1 MEESSEVDQRLR
13 ISSMDLPR
21 RSEGVATGPTD
32 AGAAVQV
39 EVVVVGLVVV
49 VEAAAAGVLPK
60 ENPPAGLDAASPEA
74 AAGPADAAVAAGA
87 EVVVAVVAVVLAA
100 GLPNENPPEAGGAA
114 GAAAGAVVEAAGAA
128 AGLPNEN
135 PPVAAGAAAVLFS
148 APDDAGAVALDAAV
162 LLPNENPPSAGFAG
176 AAAPEAAGA
185 ALVEE
190 LPNENPPVL
199 AGAAACVA
207 GAEVVVEVLFAAG
220 AAPNEN
226 PPEAGLDAPPKS
238 EPPAAGGVAVEVAAG
253 VEEELPLSPPSLND
267 PKPLSPPPLIAA
279 GVEEVVAVEAG
290 VVLAPPKEKPPAAGL
305 AAFEAVL
312 LFPSNEKPP
321 VVAAGAAGV
330 VDVVALSA
338 GLLAAPPKL
347 NPPEEAVGVDDV
359 GVEEDAAGPPKE
371 KPPVEGAAGFAAAP
385 PKEKPPVPVVEEL
398 VLLEP
403 KSPPPEAATAPRSPQ
418 NVFVLQVEQTGPH
431 YPAMPPKSSSLASL
445 LGTLTN
451 AAPVDFDPEALDAD
465 QPSSSAFANG
475 NHDSASGSASEDDD
489 DYEEEEEEE
498 ESMNPRAHYAD
509 VSTSDMR
516 KKAALSESDRINHPR
531 YQGVKSSRAEL
542 YADEEDDD
550 EDDASEQDEQDTD
563 EDEDQD
569 EDDSEQDA
577 ELRAAPSRMTKQ
589 LRFAEQ
595 DDASELSDQD
605 ERAAQASTSNSI
617 AAQIAQSASQAKA
630 LKARRLEDA
639 EKGRQVRKQI
649 KTYERTLETRI
660 KAQSV
665 LRDVNR
671 LPDPA
676 IYNQTMSSSS
686 TAVEPAVALLEQLL
700 ELSETLFSLRTR
712 LNTLATGADEDE
724 VTVAPPALRK
734 RKRDFDV
741 TVPEDDE
748 EAHETWA
755 QITSHDQIDATLND
769 VVGYSSALE
778 PHRRSVLDKWSLKV
792 TSAAAAAAAASNGNR
807 FNQLRAVNQA
817 PSSQI
822 DSALAGDGLSRL
834 VSRTRVLRSETD
846 GASKLRTAPPPSASD
861 EAQDDQVFDDTD
873 FYSALLKELIE
884 RRSGVLSNEGGTT
897 TTTAMMLSSLQG
909 GGKKKKNNVDT
920 KASKGRKLRYEV
932 NEKLVNFM
940 PPIRDRVKWGPEQIE
955 RLFRQLASTS
965 MGAVRGVH
973 EVDEASADEEG
984 RGEDQE
990 EEAQLAGL
998 RVFG

>member
-13 ISSMDLPR
+13 ISSIDLPR

-32 AGAAVQV
+32 AGAAVEVV
-39 EVVVVGLVVV
+39 EVVVVGLAVV
-49 VEAAAAGVLPK
+49 VEAAAAGVEPK

-74 AAGPADAAVAAGA
+74 AAGAADAVDAAGA
-87 EVVVAVVAVVLAA
+87 EVVVAVVLAA
-100 GLPNENPPEAGGAA
+100 GLPNENPPEAAGAA
-114 GAAAGAVVEAAGAA
+114 GAAAGADVEAAGAA

-148 APDDAGAVALDAAV
+148 APDEAGAAALDAAV
-162 LLPNENPPSAGFAG
+162 FLPNENPPSAGFAG

-207 GAEVVVEVLFAAG
+207 GAEVDVEVLFAAG

-238 EPPAAGGVAVEVAAG
+238 EPPAAGAFAVEAAG

-267 PKPLSPPPLIAA
+267 PKPLSPLPLAA
-279 GVEEVVAVEAG
+279 GVEEFVAVEAG
-290 VVLAPPKEKPPAAGL
+290 VVLAPPNEKPPAAGL
-305 AAFEAVL
+305 AALEAVL
-312 LFPSNEKPP
+312 LFPPNENPP
-321 VVAAGAAGV
+321 VEAAGAAGA
-330 VDVVALSA
+330 VDVFALSA

-347 NPPEEAVGVDDV
+347 NPPEGAVGVDDV
-359 GVEEDAAGPPKE
+359 GVEEDAAGAPKE
-371 KPPVEGAAGFAAAP
+371 NPPVEGAAGFAAAP

-403 KSPPPEAATAPRSPQ
+403 KSPPPEAGVVEGVVLAPAGEPKREPPEFDEPVCDMRQTQRSS
-418 NVFVLQVEQTGPH
+418 TGLTCTN
-431 YPAMPPKSSSLASL
+431 MPPKASSLASL

-451 AAPVDFDPEALDAD
+451 AAPVDFDPESLDAD

-475 NHDSASGSASEDDD
+475 NHDSASGSSSDEDDD
-489 DYEEEEEEE
+489 NEEEDEEEEP
-498 ESMNPRAHYAD
+498 MNPRAHYAD
-509 VSTSDMR
+509 VGTSDMR
-516 KKAALSESDRINHPR
+516 KKAALSE
-531 YQGVKSSRAEL
+531 
-542 YADEEDDD
+542 
-550 EDDASEQDEQDTD
+550 T
-563 EDEDQD
+563 
-569 EDDSEQDA
+569 
-577 ELRAAPSRMTKQ
+577 
-589 LRFAEQ
+589 
-595 DDASELSDQD
+595 
-605 ERAAQASTSNSI
+605 
-617 AAQIAQSASQAKA
+617 QIAQSASQAKA

-686 TAVEPAVALLEQLL
+686 TAAEPAIALLEQLL

-712 LNTLATGADEDE
+712 LNALSSGADEEDS
-724 VTVAPPALRK
+724 VVPPPALRK

-741 TVPEDDE
+741 TVPQDDE
-748 EAHETWA
+748 EADETWA
-755 QITSHDQIDATLND
+755 QITSHDQIDATVND

-807 FNQLRAVNQA
+807 FNQLRAVNQP

-834 VSRTRVLRSETD
+834 VSRTRVLRSETE
-846 GASKLRTAPPPSASD
+846 GASKLRTAPLPSTSD

-909 GGKKKKNNVDT
+909 GNKKKKHNVDT

-965 MGAVRGVH
+965 MGAVRGVQ
-973 EVDEASADEEG
+973 EIDEASADEEG
-984 RGEDQE
+984 QAEDQE